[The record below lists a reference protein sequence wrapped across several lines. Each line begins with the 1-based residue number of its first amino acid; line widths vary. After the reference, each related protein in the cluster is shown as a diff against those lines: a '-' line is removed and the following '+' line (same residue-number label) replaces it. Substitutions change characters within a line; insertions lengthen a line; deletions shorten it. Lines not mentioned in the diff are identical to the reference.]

1 MALEARGLIRKTF
14 FASLKTFMRA
24 AGPTRLLFRGG
35 GEERP
40 RREEDRSRQCN
51 AKSHIAC
58 TGQLYFSVGI
68 KPMQV
73 FRACVGQVHY
83 INCWYYMQ

>member
-1 MALEARGLIRKTF
+1 MALEAKGLIRKTF
-14 FASLKTFMRA
+14 FASLKTFIYA
-24 AGPTRLLFRGG
+24 AGPIRLLFQKGG
-35 GEERP
+35 GGKRSG
-40 RREEDRSRQCN
+40 REEDRSRQCN

-58 TGQLYFSVGI
+58 TGQIYFSVGI

-83 INCWYYMQ
+83 FNFWY